1 MAFQANKFSEA
12 TELRYERK
20 QNVFWGDYNG
30 FPIALNYNAQRSYFM
45 FALCAKCPEDAD
57 INSALKEWEKGC
69 QGISQCVYERNMLR
83 GIISIAG
90 IHSNDKV
97 IENLNAVTT
106 FARMQGLVPC
116 CSACGDTTYYAPHMV
131 NENLVMLFCDGC
143 AAKIEQSFD
152 ATRSEE
158 DAQKPKIWGVALGIL
173 IGAAVLF
180 VITYILYQMG
190 YMAYI
195 SGYAG
200 LLAALF
206 AIKKF
211 AGKLNAPIAILA
223 AVVCMGV
230 AYLTPCFAMSQ
241 DLSKYV
247 REDFIPGMEE
257 DGFDVASLEE
267 YASVLDEGLAA
278 MSDAELQ
285 EIFGGTRAE
294 LEETRITVAE
304 SVSLM
309 KDYQTTGAW
318 FRDLWEVADYQ
329 IFEDTEIKSELIK
342 NILWG
347 VLSVLI
353 GAILTIPGMVRSA
366 KTRYH
371 IRRVV

>member
-12 TELRYERK
+12 TELRYEQK
-20 QNVFWGDYNG
+20 QSVFWGDYNG
-30 FPIALNYNAQRSYFM
+30 FPIALNYNAQRSYFT
-45 FALCAKCPEDAD
+45 FVLCAKCPEGAD
-57 INSALKEWEKGC
+57 INTALKEWEKGC
-69 QGISQCVYERNMLR
+69 QGISQSVYERNMLR
-83 GIISIAG
+83 CIISIAG

-97 IENLNAVTT
+97 IENLNAVTA

-116 CSACGDTTYYAPHMV
+116 CSTCGDTAYYAPHMV

-143 AAKIEQSFD
+143 VAKIELSFES
-152 ATRSEE
+152 TRAEE
-158 DAQKPKIWGVALGIL
+158 DAQKPKIWGIALGIL

-223 AVVCMGV
+223 AVVCMAV

-241 DLSKYV
+241 DLAKYV
-247 REDFIPGMEE
+247 REDFIPGMEA
-257 DGFDVASLEE
+257 DGFDAATLEE
-267 YASVLDEGLAA
+267 YGTLLEQGLAS
-278 MSDAELQ
+278 MSDTELQ
-285 EIFGGTRAE
+285 ETFGGTRAE
-294 LEETRITVAE
+294 LEETRITVTE

-309 KDYQTTGAW
+309 NDYQTTGAW

-366 KTRYH
+366 KSRYH
-371 IRRVV
+371 IRRMV